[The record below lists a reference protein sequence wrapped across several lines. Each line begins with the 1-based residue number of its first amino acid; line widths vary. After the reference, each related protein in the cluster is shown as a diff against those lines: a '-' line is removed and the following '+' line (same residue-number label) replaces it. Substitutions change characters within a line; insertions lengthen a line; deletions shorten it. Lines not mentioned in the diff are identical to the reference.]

1 MSTPV
6 SFLERAGSPRRIGWA
21 SIVGIILVPLVVAGI
36 LVWALWNPEERL
48 PQVTAAIVNNDE
60 PVELDGQQV
69 PLGRQL
75 SAGLVGNDDPNYDW
89 VITDEEDADAGLA
102 DGSYVAVVTIP
113 ENFSEAATSV
123 GGDAADAEQA
133 TIDVTTSDRTR
144 LVDDALTAT
153 ITSTAASLTGRELTT
168 SYLENIYL
176 GFNTLGDQLGEAADG
191 AQQTADGADELA
203 SGADELATGTAELA
217 TGADTLATGADT
229 LAGGIGDLSTGVQS
243 LAGGLNQLKEGTADL
258 PTQEEADLL
267 SAGANGLANT
277 VTTLVSSSAAA
288 LQSQV
293 AAAQGLATTAQGF
306 ATTAQGLAD
315 DCVGDGSE
323 YCERLQANATGL
335 QAYADGLQES
345 ADGVA
350 ELAGQPAN
358 DQLTELVKQAPEI
371 ADGVSDLANG
381 AVTLKGAIAQ
391 SADGASQ
398 LAAGASQ
405 AASGATQYADG
416 VDQYADG
423 VRQLAGGT
431 TTLAEGTGQLADGVG
446 QLADGLDEAVDAL
459 PTYDKA
465 GRENLATVVADP
477 VAAEGG
483 GVDFGSKGAPF
494 YAVLALWLGAF
505 ASFILLRAVPTTL
518 VGSTRS
524 SIGLALRSFLPAGI
538 AGAIQGVLVAGVLQ
552 FQLEFGVAEWFGFA
566 GLLALTGV
574 AFAAVMQA
582 LIAVFRG
589 GGRFIAMI
597 VALVTLATGIVATV
611 PGLLDVVFGFLP
623 VSPAQEAIRAI
634 VAGTTGLAPAILGL
648 VLWTLAALVVTTI
661 RIATE
666 RTVPAR
672 RFVTAANPTAA

>member
-6 SFLERAGSPRRIGWA
+6 SILERAGSHRRIGWP
-21 SIVGIILVPLVVAGI
+21 SILGIILVPLVVAGI

-89 VITDEEDADAGLA
+89 VITDEDDADAGLA

-123 GGDAADAEQA
+123 GGEPDDAEQA

-203 SGADELATGTAELA
+203 SGADELATGTGELA
-217 TGADTLATGADT
+217 TGADALATGAD
-229 LAGGIGDLSTGVQS
+229 
-243 LAGGLNQLKEGTADL
+243 
-258 PTQEEADLL
+258 
-267 SAGANGLANT
+267 GLA
-277 VTTLVSSSAAA
+277 SGAS
-288 LQSQV
+288 
-293 AAAQGLATTAQGF
+293 GL
-306 ATTAQGLAD
+306 
-315 DCVGDGSE
+315 
-323 YCERLQANATGL
+323 
-335 QAYADGLQES
+335 
-345 ADGVA
+345 
-350 ELAGQPAN
+350 
-358 DQLTELVKQAPEI
+358 
-371 ADGVSDLANG
+371 
-381 AVTLKGAIAQ
+381 
-391 SADGASQ
+391 ADGASQ
-398 LAAGASQ
+398 LNGGAQQLAGGLGDLAESTSGFPDDPDKAKSDAAGIVSLAGNTTALAAGVKQQTQALQRLAAGCIEAGGDVEFCGQLGAIVNGTPGSTPANPGLVGSSAGLSAIAGGVEDLSATLPALVSSLPALKSGIAQLADGGAQLASGTSELSSGASQ
-405 AASGATQYADG
+405 LSSGASQYADG
-416 VDQYADG
+416 VHQFSDGVTQLADG
-423 VRQLAGGT
+423 T
-431 TTLAEGTGQLADGVG
+431 STLAEGSGQLADGVG
-446 QLADGLDEAVDAL
+446 QLADGLDQAVESL
-459 PTYDKA
+459 PTYDESE
-465 GRENLATVVADP
+465 RENLASVVADP
-477 VAAEGG
+477 VATEGG
-483 GVDFGSKGAPF
+483 DVDFGSKGAPF

-505 ASFILLRAVPTTL
+505 ASFVLLRAVPTTL

-524 SIGLALRSFLPAGI
+524 SVGLVLRSFLPAGI

-552 FQLEFGVAEWFGFA
+552 LQLEFGVAEWFGFA
-566 GLLALTGV
+566 GLLALAGV

-582 LIAVFRG
+582 LIAVFG
-589 GGRFIAMI
+589 GAGRFIAMI

-611 PGLLDVVFGFLP
+611 PGALDAVFGFLP
-623 VSPAQEAIRAI
+623 VAPAQEAIRGI
-634 VAGTTGLAPAILGL
+634 VADTSGLAPAILAL
-648 VLWTLAALVVTTI
+648 VLWTLGALIVSTI
-661 RIATE
+661 RVATE

-672 RFVTAANPTAA
+672 RFAPTPVH

>member
-36 LVWALWNPEERL
+36 LVWALWDPQDRL
-48 PQVTAAIVNNDE
+48 PQVTAAIVNADE
-60 PVELDGQQV
+60 PVEIDGQQV

-75 SAGLVGNDDPNYDW
+75 SAGLVSNDDPNYDW

-123 GGDAADAEQA
+123 GGDAEDAEQA

-191 AQQTADGADELA
+191 AQQTAEGADELA

-217 TGADTLATGADT
+217 TGADTLATGADGIASGARG
-229 LAGGIGDLSTGVQS
+229 LADGASQLNDGAQS
-243 LAGGLNQLKEGTADL
+243 LASGLRQIADGTAEL
-258 PTQEEADLL
+258 PSQAD
-267 SAGANGLANT
+267 
-277 VTTLVSSSAAA
+277 
-288 LQSQV
+288 
-293 AAAQGLATTAQGF
+293 
-306 ATTAQGLAD
+306 AD
-315 DCVGDGSE
+315 V
-323 YCERLQANATGL
+323 L
-335 QAYADGLQES
+335 
-345 ADGVA
+345 
-350 ELAGQPAN
+350 
-358 DQLTELVKQAPEI
+358 
-371 ADGVSDLANG
+371 ADGVSGLATAFPALVSAG
-381 AVTLKGAIAQ
+381 AEGLRTQAQAARGFAETCDGSQEFCKRLDQYAAGLEAAVAEPVDGQVTQLVANASTIGAGAAGIVRNAPSLASGIAQ
-391 SADGASQ
+391 SADGAAQVASGTAQ
-398 LAAGASQ
+398 LSSGASQ
-405 AASGATQYADG
+405 LSSGATQYADG

-459 PTYDKA
+459 PTYNESE
-465 GRENLATVVADP
+465 RENLASVVADP
-477 VAAEGG
+477 VAADGG

-524 SIGLALRSFLPAGI
+524 SVGLVLRSFLPAGI

-552 FQLEFGVAEWFGFA
+552 FQLEFGIAEWFGFA

-582 LIAVFRG
+582 LVAVFHG

-611 PGLLDVVFGFLP
+611 PDALDAVFGFLP
-623 VSPAQEAIRAI
+623 VAPAQEAIRAI
-634 VAGTTGLAPAILGL
+634 AADTTGLAPAIVGL
-648 VLWTLAALVVTTI
+648 VLWTLAALIVSTI
-661 RIATE
+661 RVATE

-672 RFVTAANPTAA
+672 RFTPTAPATTASPTTA